1 MLDERL
7 ETVGRGIGVL
17 LERRRAR
24 GDVLPAEQICRAAR
38 DAAVEL
44 HRQALIRAVDDG
56 DAARLRRDF
65 RADVRDFLV
74 HRGNQDLALLALA
87 RDLGEC
93 ADLCLD
99 IVVALHV
106 EHERLD
112 AVLLQGTDELLVH
125 ALVEDD
131 EVRLAGE
138 DLLDVDLVDLAD
150 TRLVLRVV
158 GHLRLRVGSAD
169 DIAADFMQRL
179 EEGRRRHDDALRL
192 LRKLDI
198 AAHGIM
204 DHGKWRRTR
213 RRRRLLRPTAA
224 REHGERQK
232 AHECA

>member
-1 MLDERL
+1 M
-7 ETVGRGIGVL
+7 
-17 LERRRAR
+17 
-24 GDVLPAEQICRAAR
+24 
-38 DAAVEL
+38 
-44 HRQALIRAVDDG
+44 DDG
-56 DAARLRRDF
+56 DAVRLRRDL

-74 HRGNQDLALLALA
+74 HRKDQGLALLALA

-99 IVVALHV
+99 LVVALHV

-112 AVLLQGTDELLVH
+112 AILLQGADELLVH

-131 EVRLAGE
+131 EVRLTGE

-179 EEGRRRHDDALRL
+179 EEGRRRHNNALRL
-192 LRKLDI
+192 LRELDI
-198 AAHGIM
+198 AAHGIVE
-204 DHGKWRRTR
+204 HGKGRRAGRGR
-213 RRRRLLRPTAA
+213 RFLLRFTTA